1 MTLPL
6 TLLLSEKPNNFS
18 WDSLCTFNNDTLA
31 TLISAL
37 GWIVSAI
44 VLYYIQQEL
53 RLVVKNRNLGFSSE
67 VDKMLIDNPELWE
80 FYDSH
85 VGKFSVRIGNEYR
98 KGNRFTFQTKEILE
112 IEDCQGVTV
121 TSTEKV
127 KVCLYIK
134 NKKMFERKVRSI
146 TFAHNGRARIDTY
159 GKTVLQRDTDFT
171 LRQFSLK
178 SRQLEAKLDAFTYY
192 MLNHFEVILLEKNQA
207 TYPGWRRYMQYCM
220 RKSERFRSKLEKI
233 IEDDVDFR
241 GLYGP
246 RYIAELKKMKLEYE
260 TKNDS

>member
-1 MTLPL
+1 MPVFL
-6 TLLLSEKPNNFS
+6 TLFLSESPNSFS
-18 WDSLCTFNNDTLA
+18 WDSLCTFNNDSLA

-44 VLYYIQQEL
+44 VLYYIHEQL
-53 RLVVKNRNLGFSSE
+53 RLVIKNRNLGFSSE
-67 VDKMLIDNPELWE
+67 ADKMLIDNPELWE

-85 VGKFSVRIGNEYR
+85 VGKFSKRDDNEFR
-98 KGNRFTFQTKEILE
+98 TRSHFSFDTKEILE
-112 IEDCQGVTV
+112 IADCHGVTV

-127 KVCLYIK
+127 KVCFYIGR
-134 NKKMFERKVRSI
+134 KKMFERKVHSI
-146 TFAHNGRARIDTY
+146 TFVHHGRARIDTY
-159 GKTVLQRDTDFT
+159 GTTVLQRDTPFT
-171 LRQFSLK
+171 LRQFSME
-178 SRQLEAKLDAFTYY
+178 SRQLEAKLDAFTYF

-233 IEDDVDFR
+233 IEDDEDFR

-260 TKNDS
+260 TKNDA